1 MENNVFERLA
11 KKYDTEE
18 RIELAKVILKEVR
31 PELRNSKSKSLID
44 YGSGTGLISLELSG
58 LVDSILL
65 VDSSKQMLEVAE
77 AKISRNGITNS
88 KVLYSDFTQETPELN
103 ADIVLMSLV
112 LLHIPDT
119 KKILQELFNIINDG
133 GKLIIIDFD
142 KNDKINHPKVH
153 NGFSHEELKKRL
165 SEVGFKSIEIKTFY
179 HGNRIFMNQDAS
191 MFISSSIK
199 WFLDFLFLSSHNL
212 FGIILKAKTRGTRGL
227 A

>member
-1 MENNVFERLA
+1 MEINVFEQMA
-11 KKYDTEE
+11 KRYDTEE
-18 RIELAKVILKEVR
+18 RIEIAKVIVKEVR

-44 YGSGTGLISLELSG
+44 YGSGTGLISLELSD

-65 VDSSKQMLEVAE
+65 VDSSKQMLDVAN
-77 AKISRNGITNS
+77 AKISHKGITNS
-88 KVLYSDFTQETPELN
+88 KVLYSDFTQETTELK

-119 KKILQELFNIINDG
+119 KNILQSLFNILNNG

-165 SEVGFKSIEIKTFY
+165 SEVGFKSIEINTFY

-199 WFLDFLFLSSHNL
+199 
-212 FGIILKAKTRGTRGL
+212 
-227 A
+227 

>member
-1 MENNVFERLA
+1 MENNVFEQMA
-11 KKYDTEE
+11 KRYDTEE
-18 RIELAKVILKEVR
+18 RIELAKVIVKEVR

-44 YGSGTGLISLELSG
+44 YGSGTGLISLELSD

-77 AKISRNGITNS
+77 AKISHRGITNS
-88 KVLYSDFTQETPELN
+88 KVLYSDFTQETPELK

-119 KKILQELFNIINDG
+119 NKILQELFNILNNG

-142 KNDKINHPKVH
+142 KNDKINHPKVY
-153 NGFSHEELKKRL
+153 NGFLHEELKKSL

-199 WFLDFLFLSSHNL
+199 
-212 FGIILKAKTRGTRGL
+212 
-227 A
+227 

>member
-1 MENNVFERLA
+1 MENNVFEQLA
-11 KKYDTEE
+11 KRYDTEE
-18 RIELAKVILKEVR
+18 RIELAKVIVKALR

-44 YGSGTGLISLELSG
+44 YGSGTGLISLELSD

-65 VDSSKQMLEVAE
+65 VDSSEQMLEVAK
-77 AKISRNGITNS
+77 AKISHKGITNT
-88 KVLYSDFTQETPELN
+88 KVLYSDFTQETPELK
-103 ADIVLMSLV
+103 ADIILMSLV

-119 KKILQELFNIINDG
+119 KKILQELFSILNNG

-153 NGFSHEELKKRL
+153 NGFSHEELKKGL
-165 SEVGFKSIEIKTFY
+165 SEVGFKFIDIKTFH

-199 WFLDFLFLSSHNL
+199 
-212 FGIILKAKTRGTRGL
+212 
-227 A
+227 

>member
-1 MENNVFERLA
+1 MENNVFEQMA
-11 KKYDTEE
+11 KRYDTEE
-18 RIELAKVILKEVR
+18 RIELANVIVKQVR
-31 PELRNSKSKSLID
+31 PELRNSKSKSLLD
-44 YGSGTGLISLELSG
+44 YGSGTGLISLELSD

-65 VDSSKQMLEVAE
+65 VDSSKQMLEVAK
-77 AKISRNGITNS
+77 AKISHKGITNS
-88 KVLYSDFTQETPELN
+88 KVLYSDFTQETPELK
-103 ADIVLMSLV
+103 ADIILMSLV

-119 KKILQELFNIINDG
+119 KKILQELFNILNNG
-133 GKLIIIDFD
+133 GKLIVIDFD

-199 WFLDFLFLSSHNL
+199 
-212 FGIILKAKTRGTRGL
+212 
-227 A
+227 

>member
-1 MENNVFERLA
+1 METEWNMENNVFEQMA
-11 KKYDTEE
+11 KRYDTEE
-18 RIELAKVILKEVR
+18 RIELAKVIVKEVR

-44 YGSGTGLISLELSG
+44 YGSGTGLISLELSD

-65 VDSSKQMLEVAE
+65 IDSSEQMLEVAK
-77 AKISRNGITNS
+77 AKISHKGITNS
-88 KVLYSDFTQETPELN
+88 KVLYSDFTQETPELK

-119 KKILQELFNIINDG
+119 RKILQELFNILNNG

-165 SEVGFKSIEIKTFY
+165 SEVGLQSIEIKTFY
-179 HGNRIFMNQDAS
+179 HGNSIFMNQDAS

-199 WFLDFLFLSSHNL
+199 
-212 FGIILKAKTRGTRGL
+212 
-227 A
+227 

>member
-1 MENNVFERLA
+1 MENNVFEQMA

-18 RIELAKVILKEVR
+18 RIELAKVIVKEVR

-44 YGSGTGLISLELSG
+44 YGSGTGLISLELSD

-65 VDSSKQMLEVAE
+65 VDSSKQMLEVAK
-77 AKISRNGITNS
+77 AKISHKGITNS
-88 KVLYSDFTQETPELN
+88 KVLYSDFTQETPELK

-119 KKILQELFNIINDG
+119 KKIIQELFNILNSG
-133 GKLIIIDFD
+133 GNLIIIDFD

-179 HGNRIFMNQDAS
+179 YGNRIFMNQDAS

-199 WFLDFLFLSSHNL
+199 
-212 FGIILKAKTRGTRGL
+212 
-227 A
+227 